1 LRCKSHIYEGFR
13 QSHGRALA
21 VGAGFS
27 LTQQQ
32 FCSTMIGRNPTPLL
46 EITMSEVPHDGG
58 SPVVRNVL
66 MVLAVVYLIGTV
78 IFMVQ
83 AQGRINDLEKKQAA
97 AQTELVKKMTESNAQ
112 MKAQLNVLADRAG
125 MNHKELSKKAQEL
138 QAKELETAT
147 RLKVDEETTK
157 QQIGAVTSDVNGVKG
172 EVVKVS
178 ADVTDTKN
186 DLAVTKGKLDHAI
199 GDLNKHSELIATSHD
214 ELEML
219 KHRGDRDY
227 FEFTLHKEKTPTH
240 LSIVSLQLKKTDPK
254 KSKFTL
260 YVLAEDKKIEKKDR
274 TINEPLQFYTGRDR
288 ALFEVVVNTVDKNTV
303 TGYLSTPKNVAT
315 TQMPSH
321 APSSQ

>member
-1 LRCKSHIYEGFR
+1 
-13 QSHGRALA
+13 
-21 VGAGFS
+21 
-27 LTQQQ
+27 
-32 FCSTMIGRNPTPLL
+32 
-46 EITMSEVPHDGG
+46 MSDVSQNDGG
-58 SPVVRNVL
+58 NPVVRTVL
-66 MVLAVVYLIGTV
+66 MVVAVVYMIGSV

-83 AQGRINDLEKKQAA
+83 AQIRINDMEKKQAA
-97 AQTELVKKMTESNAQ
+97 AQEEIVKKMTDSNAQ
-112 MKAQLNVLADRAG
+112 MRASLNVLADKAG
-125 MNHKELSKKAQEL
+125 MNHKELNKKAGEL
-138 QAKELETAT
+138 QAKERETES
-147 RLKVDEETTK
+147 RLKADEETTK
-157 QQIGAVTSDVNGVKG
+157 QQFGAVATEVSGVKG
-172 EVVKVS
+172 DVGKVS

-186 DLAVTKGKLDHAI
+186 DLAVTKGKLEHAI

-227 FEFTLHKEKTPTH
+227 FEFTLKKDKEPTR

-274 TINEPLQFYTGRDR
+274 SINEPLQFYTGRDR
-288 ALFEVVVNTVDKNTV
+288 ALFEVVVNSVDKNTV

-315 TQMPSH
+315 SQMPSH

>member
-1 LRCKSHIYEGFR
+1 
-13 QSHGRALA
+13 
-21 VGAGFS
+21 
-27 LTQQQ
+27 
-32 FCSTMIGRNPTPLL
+32 
-46 EITMSEVPHDGG
+46 MSDVPQHEGG
-58 SPVVRNVL
+58 SPVVRTIL
-66 MVLAVVYLIGTV
+66 MVVAVVYMIGSV

-83 AQGRINDLEKKQAA
+83 AQGRINEMEKKQAA
-97 AQTELVKKMTESNAQ
+97 AQEEIAHSNAQ
-112 MKAQLNVLADRAG
+112 MKASLNVLADKAG
-125 MNHKELSKKAQEL
+125 MNHKELSKKASEL
-138 QAKELETAT
+138 QAKERETES
-147 RLKVDEETTK
+147 RLKADEETTK
-157 QQIGAVTSDVNGVKG
+157 QQFGAVTTEVNGVKG
-172 EVVKVS
+172 EVGKVT

-186 DLAVTKGKLDHAI
+186 DLAVTKGKLEHAI

-227 FEFTLHKEKTPTH
+227 FEFTLKKDKDPTH

-288 ALFEVVVNTVDKNTV
+288 ALFEVVVNSVDKNTV

-315 TQMPSH
+315 SQMPSH

>member
-1 LRCKSHIYEGFR
+1 MFGWSRR
-13 QSHGRALA
+13 VHGHPSGLFIDRAA
-21 VGAGFS
+21 V
-27 LTQQQ
+27 LLNND
-32 FCSTMIGRNPTPLL
+32 RHNPNLILL
-46 EITMSEVPHDGG
+46 EITMSDVPHDGG
-58 SPVVRNVL
+58 SPVVRNIL
-66 MVLAVVYLIGTV
+66 MVVAVVYLIGTV
-78 IFMVQ
+78 VFMVQ
-83 AQGRINDLEKKQAA
+83 AQGRINDLEKKQDT
-97 AQTELVKKMTESNAQ
+97 AQAEQAKRMTEL
-112 MKAQLNVLADRAG
+112 KASLNVLADRAG

-138 QAKELETAT
+138 QAKEHETET

-157 QQIGAVTSDVNGVKG
+157 QQIGAVTTDVNGVKG

-178 ADVTDTKN
+178 ADMTDTKN

-227 FEFTLHKEKTPTH
+227 FEFTLQKDKTPTH

-288 ALFEVVVNTVDKNTV
+288 ALFEVVVNSVDKNTV